1 MQQNLERFNQDQD
14 EQIYS
19 VKTQDKDRHIMT
31 PFTRVTTGISGLD
44 EILNYLQMGDN
55 VVMQVDDI
63 ADYKRFVGP
72 YVEAALSQNQ
82 RVVYMRF
89 ANHPALLEP
98 NKKIQVY
105 KLNANKGFESF
116 STQVHNI
123 VRNEGRDVFYVFDCL
138 SDLLMAWATDL
149 MIGNF
154 FVITCPYLFEL
165 NTVAYFAIL
174 RSRHSFKTVA
184 RIRETT
190 QVLLDVYNNKGKIC
204 VHPLKAWKRYTPTMF
219 LPHIMEG
226 DKFVPILNSAD
237 AASVLSFLTDRNTT
251 SGVRNLDYW
260 DRIFLKANTILE
272 DPEAVKE
279 KQDMVETL
287 SRVLI
292 GREKRMLSL
301 VKEYFSLEDLV
312 EIKNRLIGTGFIG
325 GKSVG
330 MLLARNILR
339 KDATFDWKAALELH
353 DSFYIGSDIFYSYM
367 VQNGWW
373 KLLMAQKTAEGYYD
387 VARELKSKMLHGVF
401 PDEVKEQFLLM
412 LEYFGQSPIIVRSS
426 SLLED
431 AFGNAFAGKY
441 ESYFCPNQGTP
452 EERYRH
458 FEEAVRKIFAST
470 MNEDALTYRLQRGLA
485 HQDEQMALLVQR
497 VSGSHR
503 NIYFFPDL
511 AGVGLSYNTFVW
523 QKGMDPKAGMLRIVF
538 GLGTRAVNR
547 VENDYPRIVALDAPL
562 TKPYSKLEDI
572 KRFSQSEV
580 DLLNLQENSF
590 QTLPAADL
598 FTEDIEPHLELL
610 ATRDVSAA
618 EYLQS
623 LGRPAKDTWI
633 LTFDELLGSTPF
645 AETMSNMLKKLEQ
658 VYRYPVDIEFTVNI
672 NTQGKPQ
679 INLLQC
685 RPFQTKGHY
694 SRVELPEKISKSK
707 ILIKQDANFMG
718 GSVYQ
723 AISRIIYIDP
733 QGYAALTLPEKHEVA
748 RLTGRLNRQ
757 IGKRDKMPTILL
769 GPGRWGTTTP
779 AMGVP
784 VTFSEINNVTA
795 IGEIAYQDGS
805 LIPDL
810 SFGTHFFQDMVEMDI
825 FYMAVYPEKEGV
837 IFNSAWIKK
846 QPNILTDLMPDAS
859 RLSKVV
865 QVIDVRAKDLRL
877 LSDIVTQKMICFF
890 AK

>member
-1 MQQNLERFNQDQD
+1 M
-14 EQIYS
+14 
-19 VKTQDKDRHIMT
+19 TQ
-31 PFTRVTTGISGLD
+31 FARVSTGMNGLD

-55 VVMQVDDI
+55 VVLQVDDI
-63 ADYKRFVGP
+63 EDYKKFVAP
-72 YVEAALSQNQ
+72 YVEAALKNNH
-82 RVVYMRF
+82 RLVYMRF
-89 ANHPALLEP
+89 ANHPPVLEP
-98 NKKIQVY
+98 NNQIQVY
-105 KLNANKGFESF
+105 NLNANNGFESF
-116 STQVHNI
+116 STEVHNI
-123 VRNEGRDVFYVFDCL
+123 IREEGRDVFYVFDCL

-174 RSRHSFKTVA
+174 RSSHSFKTVA

-190 QVLLDVYNNKGKIC
+190 QVLLDVYSHNEQIC

-226 DKFVPILNSAD
+226 DKFVPILSSAD
-237 AASVLSFLTDRNTT
+237 TASVLSYMVDKNTT
-251 SGVRNLDYW
+251 SSVRNLDYW
-260 DRIFLKANTILE
+260 DRIFLQANDILE
-272 DPEAVKE
+272 KPDTDRE
-279 KQDMVETL
+279 KQEMVETL

-301 VKEYFSLEDLV
+301 VKEYFSLKDLV
-312 EIKNRLIGTGFIG
+312 EIKKRLIGTGFIG

-330 MLLARNILR
+330 MLLARNILL
-339 KDATFDWKAALELH
+339 KDPSYDWNSDLELH

-373 KLLMAQKTAEGYYD
+373 KLLMAQKSDEGYFE
-387 VARELKSKMLHGVF
+387 VAKELKNKMLHGVF
-401 PDEVKEQFLLM
+401 PDEVKEQFQLM

-452 EERYRH
+452 EERYRN

-470 MNEDALTYRLQRGLA
+470 MNEDALTYRLQRGMAKL
-485 HQDEQMALLVQR
+485 DEQMALLVQR

-503 NIYFFPDL
+503 GAYFFPSL

-523 QKGMDPKAGMLRIVF
+523 QKDMDPKAGMLRIVF

-562 TKPYSKLEDI
+562 TKPYSKQEDI
-572 KRFSQSEV
+572 KRFSQNEV
-580 DLLNLQENSF
+580 DILNLKDNAF
-590 QTLPAADL
+590 QTVPAEELITDS
-598 FTEDIEPHLELL
+598 IEPYLDLI
-610 ATRDVSAA
+610 ATRDIAA
-618 EYLQS
+618 SEYMQS
-623 LGRPAKDTWI
+623 LGRKAKDSWI
-633 LTFDELLGSTPF
+633 VTFDQLLENTAF
-645 AETMSNMLKKLEQ
+645 AKTMENMLKKLEQ
-658 VYRYPVDIEFTVNI
+658 VYRYPVDIEFTVNFSL
-672 NTQGKPQ
+672 NGKPQ

-694 SRVELPEKISKSK
+694 SRVELPEKINKSK
-707 ILIKQDANFMG
+707 ILLQQEANFMG

-733 QGYAALTLPEKHEVA
+733 QAYAKLNISEKHEVA
-748 RLTGRLNRQ
+748 RLTGKLNRQ

-784 VTFSEINNVTA
+784 VTFSEINNITA
-795 IGEIAYQDGS
+795 IGEIAYSDGS

-825 FYMAVYPEKEGV
+825 FYMAIYPEKDDV
-837 IFNSAWIKK
+837 IFNTAWMKK
-846 QPNILTDLMPDAS
+846 QPNILENLMPDDT
-859 RLSKVV
+859 RFGNVV
-865 QVIDVRAKDLRL
+865 HVYDVRSKDLRL
-877 LSDIVTQKMICFF
+877 MSDIVTQKMICFF
-890 AK
+890 GK

>member
-1 MQQNLERFNQDQD
+1 MAP
-14 EQIYS
+14 Y
-19 VKTQDKDRHIMT
+19 
-31 PFTRVTTGISGLD
+31 TRVSTGINGLD

-55 VVMQVDDI
+55 VVLQVDDI
-63 ADYKRFVGP
+63 EDYKKFVNP
-72 YVEAALSQNQ
+72 YVKTALAQN
-82 RVVYMRF
+82 RRLVYMRF
-89 ANHPALLEP
+89 ANHPPILEP
-98 NKKIQVY
+98 NKKIKVY
-105 KLNANKGFESF
+105 KLNANRGFESF

-123 VRNEGRDVFYVFDCL
+123 VRDEGLDVFYVFDCL

-174 RSRHSFKTVA
+174 RSRHSFKTIA

-204 VHPLKAWKRYTPTMF
+204 IHPLKAWKRYTPTMF

-237 AASVLSFLTDRNTT
+237 AASILSYLTDKNAT
-251 SGVRNLDYW
+251 SSERNLDYW
-260 DRIFLKANTILE
+260 DRIFLKANNLLE
-272 DPEAVKE
+272 DPGAVQE
-279 KQDMVETL
+279 KQEMVETL
-287 SRVLI
+287 SRVMI

-301 VKEYFSLEDLV
+301 VKEYFTLEDLV
-312 EIKNRLIGTGFIG
+312 EIKKRLIGTGFIG

-339 KDATFDWKAALELH
+339 KDPTFDWDAELELH

-373 KLLMAQKTAEGYYD
+373 KLLMEQKTDEGYFK
-387 VARELKSKMLHGVF
+387 VARELKEKMLHGVF
-401 PDEVKEQFLLM
+401 PDEVKEQFLFM

-452 EERYRH
+452 ETRYKN
-458 FEEAVRKIFAST
+458 FEDAVRKIFASA
-470 MNEDALTYRLQRGLA
+470 MNEDALTYRLQRGMA
-485 HQDEQMALLVQR
+485 QQDEQMALLVQR

-503 NIYFFPDL
+503 NMYFFPDL
-511 AGVGLSYNTFVW
+511 AGVGISYNTFVW

-562 TKPYSKLEDI
+562 IKPYSKQEDI
-572 KRFSQSEV
+572 RRFSQNEV
-580 DLLNLQENSF
+580 DLLNLKDNHF
-590 QTLPAADL
+590 QSLPASDL
-598 FTEDIEPHLELL
+598 LEESIESHLDMI
-610 ATRDVSAA
+610 ATRDVAAA
-618 EYLQS
+618 EYLRS
-623 LGRPAKDTWI
+623 LGRVAKDTWI
-633 LTFDELLGSTPF
+633 LTFDELLQSTPF
-645 AETMSNMLKKLEQ
+645 PKTMSNMLRKLEQ
-658 VYRYPVDIEFTVNI
+658 VYRYPVDIEFTANF
-672 NTQGKPQ
+672 NAEGKPK

-694 SRVELPEKISKSK
+694 SRVELPEKINKSK
-707 ILIKQDANFMG
+707 ILLQQEANFMG

-723 AISRIIYIDP
+723 AISRIICIDP
-733 QGYAALTLPEKHEVA
+733 KGYAALNISEKHDVA
-748 RLTGRLNRQ
+748 RLVGKLNKQ
-757 IGKRDKMPTILL
+757 IGKKDVMPTILL

-784 VTFSEINNVTA
+784 VTFSEINNITA
-795 IGEIAYQDGS
+795 IGEIAYHDGS

-825 FYMAVYPEKEGV
+825 FYMAIYPEKKEV
-837 IFNSAWIKK
+837 IFNTALMKK
-846 QPNILTDLMPDAS
+846 QPNILTDLMPNDA
-859 RLSKVV
+859 RFAKVV
-865 QVIDVRAKDLRL
+865 HVYDVRAKDLRL

-890 AK
+890 GSGE

>member
-1 MQQNLERFNQDQD
+1 
-14 EQIYS
+14 
-19 VKTQDKDRHIMT
+19 MT
-31 PFTRVTTGISGLD
+31 PYARVSTGMNSLD

-55 VVMQVDDI
+55 VVLQVDDI
-63 ADYKRFVGP
+63 DDYKKFVDP
-72 YVEAALSQNQ
+72 YVESALA
-82 RVVYMRF
+82 RHHRLVYMRF
-89 ANHPALLEP
+89 ANHPPLVEP
-98 NKKIQVY
+98 SKKVKVY

-123 VRNEGRDVFYVFDCL
+123 IRDEGRDVFYVFDCL

-174 RSRHSFKTVA
+174 RSNHSFKTVA

-190 QVLLDVYNNKGKIC
+190 QVMLDIYNNNGTLC

-219 LPHIMEG
+219 LPHIME
-226 DKFVPILNSAD
+226 DDRFVPILNSAD
-237 AASVLSFLTDRNTT
+237 AASFLSYLTNKNSTG
-251 SGVRNLDYW
+251 GVRNLDYW
-260 DRIFLKANTILE
+260 DRIFLKAATILE
-272 DPEAVKE
+272 DPEAVQE
-279 KQDMVETL
+279 KQEMVESL

-292 GREKRMLSL
+292 GREKRMLAL
-301 VKEYFSLEDLV
+301 VKEYFTLNDLV
-312 EIKNRLIGTGFIG
+312 EIKKRLIGTGFIG

-339 KDATFDWKAALELH
+339 KDPTFDWDAELELH

-373 KLLMAQKTAEGYYD
+373 KLLMEQKTEQGYFEI
-387 VARELKSKMLHGVF
+387 AKELKNKMLHGIF
-401 PDEVKEQFLLM
+401 PDEIKEQFQLM
-412 LEYFGQSPIIVRSS
+412 LEYFGQAPIIVRSS

-441 ESYFCPNQGTP
+441 ESYFCVNQGTP
-452 EERYRH
+452 ELRYRH

-470 MNEDALTYRLQRGLA
+470 MNEDALTYRLQRGMA
-485 HQDEQMALLVQR
+485 QQDEQMALLVQR

-503 NIYFFPDL
+503 HTYFFPDL

-562 TKPYSKLEDI
+562 IKPYAKQEDI
-572 KRFSQSEV
+572 KRFSQNEADV
-580 DLLNLQENSF
+580 LNLKENVF
-590 QTLPAADL
+590 QTLLAADL
-598 FTEDIEPHLELL
+598 LTSAFESHLDMI
-610 ATRDVSAA
+610 ATRDTAAA

-623 LGRPAKDTWI
+623 LGKDAKNAWI
-633 LTFDELLGSTPF
+633 LTFDELLQSTPF
-645 AETMSNMLKKLEQ
+645 AKTMSLLLKKLEQ
-658 VYRYPVDIEFTVNI
+658 VYRYPVDIEFTVNF
-672 NTQGKPQ
+672 NAQNKPK

-694 SRVELPEKISKSK
+694 SRVELPEKINRSQ
-707 ILIKQDANFMG
+707 ILLQQEANFMG

-733 QGYAALTLPEKHEVA
+733 KGYAKLPLSEKHDVA
-748 RLTGRLNRQ
+748 RLTGKLNKQ
-757 IGKRDKMPTILL
+757 IGKRDVIPTILL

-784 VTFSEINNVTA
+784 VTFSEINNITA

-825 FYMAVYPEKEGV
+825 FYMAIYPEKKDV
-837 IFNSAWIKK
+837 IFNTAWMKK
-846 QPNILTDLMPDAS
+846 QPNVLTDLMPDDA
-859 RLSKVV
+859 RFAKVV
-865 QVIDVRAKDLRL
+865 YVYDVRNKDLRL

-890 AK
+890 G

>member
-1 MQQNLERFNQDQD
+1 
-14 EQIYS
+14 
-19 VKTQDKDRHIMT
+19 MT
-31 PFTRVTTGISGLD
+31 PYTRVSTGMIGLD

-55 VVMQVDDI
+55 VVYQVDDI
-63 ADYKRFVGP
+63 EDYKKFVAP
-72 YVEAALSQNQ
+72 YVETALARNQ
-82 RVVYMRF
+82 RLVYMRF
-89 ANHPALLEP
+89 ANHPPLLEP
-98 NKKIQVY
+98 DKKIKVY

-123 VRNEGRDVFYVFDCL
+123 VRDEGRDVFYVFDCL

-190 QVLLDVYNNKGKIC
+190 QVLLDVYNNNGKIC
-204 VHPLKAWKRYTPTMF
+204 VHPLKAWKRYTPTMY
-219 LPHIMEG
+219 LPHVMEG

-237 AASVLSFLTDRNTT
+237 AASILSYLTDKNATG
-251 SGVRNLDYW
+251 GVRNLDYW
-260 DRIFLKANTILE
+260 DRIFLKATTILE
-272 DPEAVKE
+272 DPDAVKE
-279 KQDMVETL
+279 QQDMVESL

-312 EIKNRLIGTGFIG
+312 EIKKRLIGTGFIG

-339 KDATFDWKAALELH
+339 KDATFDWNAELEIH

-373 KLLMAQKTAEGYYD
+373 KLLMAQKTDEGYFE
-387 VARELKSKMLHGVF
+387 VAKELKSKMLHGVF

-441 ESYFCPNQGTP
+441 ESYFCPNQGSP
-452 EERYRH
+452 EVRYRH

-470 MNEDALTYRLQRGLA
+470 MSEDALTYRQQRGMA
-485 HQDEQMALLVQR
+485 QEDEQMALLVQR

-503 NIYFFPDL
+503 NTYFFPDL

-562 TKPYSKLEDI
+562 TKPYAKLEDVQ
-572 KRFSQSEV
+572 RFSQHEV
-580 DLLNLQENSF
+580 DILNLQDNDF

-598 FTEDIEPHLELL
+598 LTDSIETHLDLI
-610 ATRDVSAA
+610 ATRDMAASA
-618 EYLQS
+618 YLQS
-623 LGRPAKDTWI
+623 QGKNAKDAWI
-633 LTFDELLGSTPF
+633 LTFDELLASTPF
-645 AETMSNMLKKLEQ
+645 AGTMSKMLKKLEQ
-658 VYRYPVDIEFTVNI
+658 VYRYPVDIEFTVNF
-672 NTQGKPQ
+672 NTQGKTQ

-707 ILIKQDANFMG
+707 ILLQQEANFMG
-718 GSVYQ
+718 GSIYQ
-723 AISRIIYIDP
+723 AISRIIHIDP
-733 QGYAALTLPEKHEVA
+733 QGYAGLSLSEKYEVA
-748 RLTGRLNRQ
+748 RLTGRLNKQ

-784 VTFSEINNVTA
+784 VRFSEINNITA

-825 FYMAVYPEKEGV
+825 FYVAIYPEKDGV
-837 IFNSAWIKK
+837 IFNTAWMKK
-846 QPNILTDLMPDAS
+846 QPNILTDLMPDDE
-859 RLSKVV
+859 RFLDVV
-865 QVIDVRAKDLRL
+865 HVYDVRAKDLRL

-890 AK
+890 GK

>member
-1 MQQNLERFNQDQD
+1 MA
-14 EQIYS
+14 
-19 VKTQDKDRHIMT
+19 
-31 PFTRVTTGISGLD
+31 PFAQVSTGINGLD

-55 VVMQVDDI
+55 VVFQVDNI
-63 ADYKRFVGP
+63 EDYKKFVDP
-72 YVEAALSQNQ
+72 YVETALARNQ
-82 RVVYMRF
+82 RLVYMRF
-89 ANHPALLEP
+89 ANHPALLSASP
-98 NKKIQVY
+98 SIKVY
-105 KLNANKGFESF
+105 KLNANQGFESF
-116 STQVHNI
+116 STEVHNI
-123 VRNEGRDVFYVFDCL
+123 VRDEGRDVFYVFDCL

-190 QVLLDVYNNKGKIC
+190 QVLLDVYNNNGKIC

-226 DKFVPILNSAD
+226 GKFVPILNSAD
-237 AASVLSFLTDRNTT
+237 AASILHFMTDKNTT

-260 DRIFLKANTILE
+260 DRIFLKAGSILE
-272 DPEAVKE
+272 NPDALQE

-287 SRVLI
+287 SRVMI
-292 GREKRMLSL
+292 GREKRILAL
-301 VKEYFSLEDLV
+301 VKEYFTLEDLV
-312 EIKNRLIGTGFIG
+312 EIKKRLIGTGFIG

-339 KDATFDWKAALELH
+339 KDPALDWQAELEMH

-373 KLLMAQKTAEGYYD
+373 KLLMAQKTDEGYFE

-401 PDEVKEQFLLM
+401 PDEIKEQFQLM
-412 LEYFGQSPIIVRSS
+412 LEYYGQAPIIVRSS

-441 ESYFCPNQGTP
+441 ESYFCISQGTP

-470 MNEDALTYRLQRGLA
+470 MNEDALTYRLQRGMA
-485 HQDEQMALLVQR
+485 NQDEQMALLVQR

-503 NIYFFPDL
+503 GEYFFPGL

-562 TKPYSKLEDI
+562 VKPYAKQADI
-572 KRFSQSEV
+572 KRFSQHEADV
-580 DLLNLQENSF
+580 LNLRDNEF
-590 QTLPAADL
+590 QTLPTADLLSEDLVEHLDLIVEHDTAAADYL
-598 FTEDIEPHLELL
+598 RSVG
-610 ATRDVSAA
+610 RDT
-618 EYLQS
+618 
-623 LGRPAKDTWI
+623 KDAWI
-633 LTFDELLGSTPF
+633 ITFDELLSATPF
-645 AETMSNMLKKLEQ
+645 AKTMSLMLKTLER
-658 VYRYPVDIEFTVNI
+658 VYRYPVDIEFTVNF
-672 NTQGKPQ
+672 NAEGKPQ

-707 ILIKQDANFMG
+707 ILLRQEANFMG
-718 GSVYQ
+718 GSIYQ

-733 QGYAALTLPEKHEVA
+733 KGYAGLNLSEKHEVA
-748 RLTGRLNRQ
+748 RLTGKLNKQ
-757 IGKRDKMPTILL
+757 IGRREVMPTILL

-784 VTFSEINNVTA
+784 VTFSEINNITA

-825 FYMAVYPEKEGV
+825 FYMAIYPEQDGV
-837 IFNSAWIKK
+837 VFNASWIKK
-846 QPNILTDLMPDAS
+846 QPNILENLMPDDTRFAD
-859 RLSKVV
+859 VV
-865 QVIDVRAKDLRL
+865 RVCDVRAKDLRL
-877 LSDIVTQKMICFF
+877 MSDIVTQKMICFMG
-890 AK
+890 K

>member
-1 MQQNLERFNQDQD
+1 
-14 EQIYS
+14 
-19 VKTQDKDRHIMT
+19 MT
-31 PFTRVTTGISGLD
+31 PYARVTTGISGLD

-63 ADYKRFVGP
+63 ADYKRFVDP
-72 YVEAALSQNQ
+72 YVEAALAANH

-89 ANHPALLEP
+89 ASHPPILAP
-98 NKKIQVY
+98 DKRIQVY

-123 VRNEGRDVFYVFDCL
+123 VRDEGRDVFYVFDCL

-190 QVLLDVYNNKGKIC
+190 QVLLDIYNNNGKIC
-204 VHPLKAWKRYTPTMF
+204 VHPLKAWKRYTPTMY
-219 LPHIMEG
+219 LPHVMEG

-237 AASVLSFLTDRNTT
+237 AASILSFMTDKTNT

-272 DPEAVKE
+272 DPEATQAR
-279 KQDMVETL
+279 QDMVETL
-287 SRVLI
+287 SRVMI

-312 EIKNRLIGTGFIG
+312 EIKKRLIGTGFIG

-330 MLLARNILR
+330 MLLARNILH
-339 KDATFDWKAALELH
+339 KDPSFDWTAELEIH

-373 KLLMAQKTAEGYYD
+373 KLLMAQKTDEGYFE
-387 VARELKSKMLHGVF
+387 VAHELKNKMLHGVF
-401 PDEVKEQFLLM
+401 PDEVKEQFQLM
-412 LEYFGQSPIIVRSS
+412 LEYYGQAPIIVRSS

-441 ESYFCPNQGTP
+441 ESYFCVNQGTP
-452 EERYRH
+452 EERYRN
-458 FEEAVRKIFAST
+458 FEDAVRKIFAST
-470 MNEDALTYRLQRGLA
+470 MNEDALTYRLQRGMA
-485 HQDEQMALLVQR
+485 QQDEQMALLVQR

-503 NIYFFPDL
+503 DIYFFPDL

-538 GLGTRAVNR
+538 GMGTRAVNR

-562 TKPYSKLEDI
+562 TKPYANKEDMQ
-572 KRFSQSEV
+572 RFTQREV
-580 DLLNLQENSF
+580 DVLNLKENEF
-590 QTLPAADL
+590 QSLPAQ
-598 FTEDIEPHLELL
+598 ELL
-610 ATRDVSAA
+610 TDEIEAHLDLIASRDMAAYEYMQSIGRSA
-618 EYLQS
+618 S
-623 LGRPAKDTWI
+623 DVWV
-633 LTFDELLGSTPF
+633 LTFDNLLSGTPF
-645 AETMSNMLKKLEQ
+645 AQTMSKMLKKLEQ
-658 VYRYPVDIEFTVNI
+658 VYRYPVDIEFTVNFDAR
-672 NTQGKPQ
+672 GKTKV
-679 INLLQC
+679 NLLQC

-694 SRVELPEKISKSK
+694 SRVELPDKISKPK
-707 ILIKQDANFMG
+707 ILIRQEANFMG

-723 AISRIIYIDP
+723 AISRIIYVDP
-733 QGYAALTLPEKHEVA
+733 QGYAKLNLSEKFEIA
-748 RLTGRLNRQ
+748 RLVGKLNRQ
-757 IGKRDKMPTILL
+757 LGRRDVMPTILL

-784 VTFSEINNVTA
+784 VKFSEINNITA
-795 IGEIAYQDGS
+795 IGEIAYQDGA

-825 FYMAVYPEKEGV
+825 FYMAIYPEKDGV
-837 IFNSAWIKK
+837 IFNDAWMKK
-846 QPNILTDLMPDAS
+846 QPNILEDLMPDDTRFAD
-859 RLSKVV
+859 VV
-865 QVIDVRAKDLRL
+865 KIYDVREKDLRL

-890 AK
+890 GK

>member
-1 MQQNLERFNQDQD
+1 
-14 EQIYS
+14 
-19 VKTQDKDRHIMT
+19 MT
-31 PFTRVTTGISGLD
+31 PYARVTTGISGLD

-63 ADYKRFVGP
+63 ADYKRFVDP
-72 YVEAALSQNQ
+72 YVTAALACNH

-89 ANHPALLEP
+89 AGHPPILAP
-98 NKKIQVY
+98 DKRIQIY

-123 VRNEGRDVFYVFDCL
+123 VRDEGRDVFYVFDCL

-190 QVLLDVYNNKGKIC
+190 QVLLDVYNNNGKIC
-204 VHPLKAWKRYTPTMF
+204 VHPLKAWKRYTPTMY
-219 LPHIMEG
+219 LPHVMEG

-237 AASVLSFLTDRNTT
+237 AASILSFMTDKNTT

-272 DPEAVKE
+272 DPDATQARQE
-279 KQDMVETL
+279 MVETL
-287 SRVLI
+287 SRVMI

-312 EIKNRLIGTGFIG
+312 EIKKRLIGTGFIG

-330 MLLARNILR
+330 MLLARNILH
-339 KDATFDWKAALELH
+339 KDPAFSWNNELEIH

-373 KLLMAQKTAEGYYD
+373 KLLMAQKTDEGYFE
-387 VARELKSKMLHGVF
+387 VAKELKNKMLHGVF
-401 PDEVKEQFLLM
+401 PDEVKEQFQLM
-412 LEYFGQSPIIVRSS
+412 LEYYGQAPIIVRSS

-441 ESYFCPNQGTP
+441 ESYFCVNQGTP
-452 EERYRH
+452 EERYRN
-458 FEEAVRKIFAST
+458 FEDAVRKIFAST
-470 MNEDALTYRLQRGLA
+470 MNEDALTYRLQRGMA
-485 HQDEQMALLVQR
+485 QQDEQMALLVQR

-503 NIYFFPDL
+503 DVYFFPDL

-538 GLGTRAVNR
+538 GMGTRAVNR

-562 TKPYSKLEDI
+562 TKPYANKEDMQ
-572 KRFSQSEV
+572 RFTQREVDVLNLKENEFQSLPAQ
-580 DLLNLQENSF
+580 DLLNDEIEAHLDLIASRDM
-590 QTLPAADL
+590 AAY
-598 FTEDIEPHLELL
+598 EYMQSIGRSP
-610 ATRDVSAA
+610 RDV
-618 EYLQS
+618 
-623 LGRPAKDTWI
+623 WV
-633 LTFDELLGSTPF
+633 LTFDNLLSSTPF
-645 AETMSNMLKKLEQ
+645 AQTMSKMLKTLEQ
-658 VYRYPVDIEFTVNI
+658 VYRYPVDIEFTVNFDMH
-672 NTQGKPQ
+672 GKTK

-694 SRVELPEKISKSK
+694 SRVELPDKISKPK
-707 ILIKQDANFMG
+707 ILIRQEANFMG
-718 GSVYQ
+718 GSIYQ
-723 AISRIIYIDP
+723 AISRIIYVDP
-733 QGYAALTLPEKHEVA
+733 QGYSKLNLSEKFEIA
-748 RLTGRLNRQ
+748 RLVGKLNRQ
-757 IGKRDKMPTILL
+757 IGRRDAMPTILL

-779 AMGVP
+779 AMGIP
-784 VTFSEINNVTA
+784 VKFSEINNITA
-795 IGEIAYQDGS
+795 IGEIAYQDGA

-825 FYMAVYPEKEGV
+825 FYMAIYPEKDGV
-837 IFNSAWIKK
+837 IFNDAWMKK
-846 QPNILTDLMPDAS
+846 QPSILADLMPDDTRFAD
-859 RLSKVV
+859 VV
-865 QVIDVRAKDLRL
+865 KIYDVREKDLRL

-890 AK
+890 GK

>member
-1 MQQNLERFNQDQD
+1 
-14 EQIYS
+14 
-19 VKTQDKDRHIMT
+19 MT
-31 PFTRVTTGISGLD
+31 PIQRVSTGIGGLD

-55 VVMQVDDI
+55 VVLQVDSI
-63 ADYKRFVGP
+63 ADYRNFVDP
-72 YVEAALSQNQ
+72 FVKAALKQKR

-89 ANHPALLEP
+89 ANHPALFEK
-98 NKKIQVY
+98 NKDIKIY
-105 KLNANKGFESF
+105 KLNANSGFESF

-123 VRNEGRDVFYVFDCL
+123 IRDEGRDVFYVFDCL

-165 NTVAYFAIL
+165 NTVAYFAIM
-174 RSRHSFKTVA
+174 RSSHSFKTVA

-190 QVLLDVYNNKGKIC
+190 QVLLDVYNHNGKLC

-219 LPHIMEG
+219 LPHIMENS
-226 DKFVPILNSAD
+226 KFVPILNSAD
-237 AASVLSFLTDRNTT
+237 AASFFSYLTDKNAT
-251 SGVRNLDYW
+251 GGERNLDYW
-260 DRIFLKANTILE
+260 DKIFLQANDILN
-272 DPEAVKE
+272 DSAAVKE
-279 KQDMVETL
+279 KQAMVETL

-301 VKEYFSLEDLV
+301 AKEYFTLEDLV
-312 EIKNRLIGTGFIG
+312 EIKKRLIGTGFIG

-339 KDATFDWKAALELH
+339 KDMSLDWSEQLELH
-353 DSFYIGSDIFYSYM
+353 DSFYIGSDVFYSYM

-373 KLLMAQKTAEGYYD
+373 KLLMEQKTEEGYFEI
-387 VARELKSKMLHGVF
+387 AKELKDKMLHGVF
-401 PDEVKEQFLLM
+401 PEEVKEQFQLM

-452 EERYRH
+452 EKRYVN
-458 FEEAVRKIFAST
+458 FEEAVRRIFAST
-470 MNEDALTYRLQRGLA
+470 MNVDALTYRLQRGLA
-485 HQDEQMALLVQR
+485 QQDEQMALLVQR
-497 VSGSHR
+497 VSGAHR
-503 NIYFFPDL
+503 KNYFFPDL

-562 TKPYSKLEDI
+562 VKPYANQDDMR
-572 KRFSQSEV
+572 RFSQHEI
-580 DLLNLQENSF
+580 DLLNLNDNIFESVAVADVLNKNMEKH
-590 QTLPAADL
+590 ADL
-598 FTEDIEPHLELL
+598 L
-610 ATRDVSAA
+610 AVRDVEASD
-618 EYLQS
+618 YMRSKGKTDDVWL
-623 LGRPAKDTWI
+623 I
-633 LTFDELLGSTPF
+633 TFDELLSSSPF
-645 AETMSNMLKKLEQ
+645 AATMSKMLKALEQ
-658 VYRYPVDIEFTVNI
+658 VYRYPVDIEFTANF
-672 NTQGKPQ
+672 NMEGKLK

-694 SRVELPEKISKSK
+694 SRVEIPEKINKSK
-707 ILIKQDANFMG
+707 ILIQQDANFMG

-723 AISRIIYIDP
+723 GISRIICVDP
-733 QGYAALTLPEKHEVA
+733 QGYAKLDLSKKHEVA
-748 RLTGRLNRQ
+748 RLVGKLNRQ
-757 IGKRDKMPTILL
+757 IGKREKMPTILL

-784 VTFSEINNVTA
+784 VRFSEINNITA
-795 IGEIAYQDGS
+795 IGEIAYSDGS

-825 FYMAVYPEKEGV
+825 FYMAIYPEKKDV
-837 IFNSAWIKK
+837 VFNSAWMKK
-846 QPNILTDLMPDAS
+846 QPNVLADLMPEDSAFAD
-859 RLSKVV
+859 VV
-865 QVIDVRAKDLRL
+865 YVYDVRDKDLRL

>member
-1 MQQNLERFNQDQD
+1 
-14 EQIYS
+14 
-19 VKTQDKDRHIMT
+19 MT
-31 PFTRVTTGISGLD
+31 PYPRVSTGINGLN
-44 EILNYLQMGDN
+44 EILGYLQMGDN
-55 VVMQVDDI
+55 VVLQVDSI
-63 ADYKRFVGP
+63 EDYKKFVNP
-72 YVEAALSQNQ
+72 FVEKALARNQ
-82 RVVYMRF
+82 RLVYMRF
-89 ANHPALLEP
+89 ANHPALLQEG
-98 NKKIQVY
+98 KQIKVY

-123 VRNEGRDVFYVFDCL
+123 VRDEGRDVFYVFDCL
-138 SDLLMAWATDL
+138 SDLLLAWATDL

-190 QVLLDVYNNKGKIC
+190 QVLLDIYNNNGKIC

-219 LPHIMEG
+219 LPHIME
-226 DKFVPILNSAD
+226 DDNLVPILNSAD
-237 AASVLSFLTDRNTT
+237 AASILSYLTDKNAT
-251 SGVRNLDYW
+251 SGARNLDYW
-260 DRIFLKANTILE
+260 DRIFLKANNILE
-272 DPEAVKE
+272 DPDAVKE
-279 KQDMVETL
+279 KQNMVETL
-287 SRVLI
+287 SHVLI

-312 EIKNRLIGTGFIG
+312 EIKKRLIGTGFIG

-339 KDATFDWKAALELH
+339 KDQSMDWNAELEIH

-373 KLLMAQKTAEGYYD
+373 KLLMAQKTEEGYFK
-387 VARELKSKMLHGVF
+387 VAHELKSKMLHGVF
-401 PDEVKEQFLLM
+401 PDEVKEQFQLM

-452 EERYRH
+452 EERYRN

-470 MNEDALTYRLQRGLA
+470 MKEDALTYRLQRGMA
-485 HQDEQMALLVQR
+485 HDDEQMALLVQR
-497 VSGSHR
+497 VSGAHR
-503 NIYFFPDL
+503 STYFFPDL

-562 TKPYSKLEDI
+562 MKPYTRQEDM
-572 KRFSQSEV
+572 KRFSQNEV
-580 DLLNLQENSF
+580 DLLNLQENDF
-590 QTLPAADL
+590 QTIPAADL
-598 FTEDIEPHLELL
+598 LTHDIEAHLDLI
-610 ATRDVSAA
+610 ASRDMAA
-618 EYLQS
+618 SEYLQS
-623 LGRPAKDTWI
+623 LGKQAKDSWI
-633 LTFDELLGSTPF
+633 LTFDELLENTSF
-645 AETMSNMLKKLEQ
+645 VQTMSKMLKKLEQ
-658 VYRYPVDIEFTVNI
+658 VYRYPVDIEFTVNF
-672 NTQGKPQ
+672 TAQGKPQ

-707 ILIKQDANFMG
+707 ILLQQEANFMG

-723 AISRIIYIDP
+723 GISRIIYIDP
-733 QGYAALTLPEKHEVA
+733 KGYAGLSLSEKHEVA
-748 RLTGRLNRQ
+748 RLTGKLNRQ
-757 IGKRDKMPTILL
+757 IGKREVMPTILL

-825 FYMAVYPEKEGV
+825 FYMAIYPEKEGV
-837 IFNSAWIKK
+837 FFNTAWIKK
-846 QPNILTDLMPDAS
+846 QPNILTDLMPDDA
-859 RLSKVV
+859 RFAKVV
-865 QVIDVRAKDLRL
+865 HVYDMRARDLRL

-890 AK
+890 EG